1 MVSTKRVQ
9 PAQFEA
15 TKWHTAERKSRF
27 VNTLLRFINDDCPRE
42 KFTKQFYDGLYNDGH
57 FGFIAHY
64 DIHGFY
70 DEQLSTPQRQ
80 ASFLRELQRDCD
92 RDAHLNRPDLW
103 SDVKTVLRDH
113 LDDGTLCGAA
123 RQLSPLSSFGNR
135 RLAPG
140 HDAPTLF

>member
-1 MVSTKRVQ
+1 MASIKRVQ

-70 DEQLSTPQRQ
+70 DEQLSTPERRAQ
-80 ASFLRELQRDCD
+80 FLTELRSDCERHSHLD
-92 RDAHLNRPDLW
+92 RTDLW
-103 SDVKTVLRDH
+103 SDVKAVLAER
-113 LDDGTLCGAA
+113 LRPQEPRTAIRARSATRARRAAPTYDG
-123 RQLSPLSSFGNR
+123 
-135 RLAPG
+135 
-140 HDAPTLF
+140 PTLF